1 MKAYPKNVEA
11 HPGAMEG
18 HPFDMNDLPGA
29 MKTHPGDVDA
39 QLGAIQAHTLDT
51 EDHPGV
57 GTVILP
63 KFLENAFYHT
73 FMDLLK
79 ISKNI

>member
-1 MKAYPKNVEA
+1 MEA

-29 MKTHPGDVDA
+29 MRTHPGDVAA
-39 QLGAIQAHTLDT
+39 QLGAIQAHTVDT

-57 GTVILP
+57 GNSDFAKISWKCYVLHIYGFS
-63 KFLENAFYHT
+63 KDFLEYVMKSIFP
-73 FMDLLK
+73 
-79 ISKNI
+79 